1 MAVSKP
7 PPRHGPMIAATTGL
21 EEAETLPRKSWQP
34 LESAWKKNRKYSEFC
49 FSLKKNHSIQNLS
62 FSCCLTFLNHVNVC
76 SSNETSKFPRNQN
89 DCIN

>member
-34 LESAWKKNRKYSEFC
+34 LESAWKKK
-49 FSLKKNHSIQNLS
+49 
-62 FSCCLTFLNHVNVC
+62 
-76 SSNETSKFPRNQN
+76 
-89 DCIN
+89 

>member
-34 LESAWKKNRKYSEFC
+34 LESAWKKLENIHNFVLV
-49 FSLKKNHSIQNLS
+49 LKI
-62 FSCCLTFLNHVNVC
+62 
-76 SSNETSKFPRNQN
+76 
-89 DCIN
+89 

>member
-34 LESAWKKNRKYSEFC
+34 LESVCKENRKYS
-49 FSLKKNHSIQNLS
+49 
-62 FSCCLTFLNHVNVC
+62 
-76 SSNETSKFPRNQN
+76 
-89 DCIN
+89 